1 MIDKKYI
8 ILTAQVI
15 SMMFSPFH
23 MPVLAFILLMLFS
36 YMNMMQ
42 TVDKVLLVFV
52 VYVFTIALPRLAI
65 YVFRKLN
72 GWSRFHLGY
81 RVNRFVP
88 YTLSIGCYA
97 SLLYLMWSLHWPHF
111 TLGIIIAALLIQI
124 VCALLNNI
132 IKVST
137 HAAASGGVIGALA
150 AFSLLFS
157 FNPLPWLCIAII
169 TSGLVGSARLVL
181 RQHQLP
187 DVIMGTVIGVLC
199 GFFCIW
205 LI

>member
-23 MPVLAFILLMLFS
+23 MPVLAFILLIFFS
-36 YMNMMQ
+36 YMNMMH

-52 VYVFTIALPRLAI
+52 VYVFTIALPRLSI
-65 YVFRKLN
+65 FVFRKLN
-72 GWSRFHLGY
+72 GWSRHHLG
-81 RVNRFVP
+81 RRANRFVP

-97 SLLYLMWSLHWPHF
+97 CLLYLMWALHWPHF

-124 VCALLNNI
+124 SCALLNNI
-132 IKVST
+132 LKVST

-157 FNPLPWLCIAII
+157 FNPLPWLCVAIV

-187 DVIMGTVIGVLC
+187 DVIMGTVVGVLC